1 MSAPCS
7 FRPLPQISCDSSL
20 TSYIAAVSSDER
32 ERYTRIIDDILATAD
47 LETISRKKVRQAL
60 EGRLGGK
67 DLSEQKD
74 AIKRLIEAR
83 FDAVSGADSAAAD
96 VPAPSIPE
104 PSSKRPNGVSDYDE
118 TDPSASPEPAKKKTK
133 RSSSSEDADA
143 RLAAQLQA
151 QENSLARG
159 RTTRG
164 GGDRT
169 VKKRKAPRKK
179 SAKKVRD
186 DDDSDVNGSADS
198 GVKKRKAVG
207 GFQKPFNLSSTLS
220 EICGETQ
227 LSRPQVVKRL
237 WEHIKANDL
246 QDPADK
252 RQIRCDAKMQA
263 VFKQAR
269 VDMFK
274 MNKEIG
280 NHLYPV
286 GEE

>member
-1 MSAPCS
+1 MSAP
-7 FRPLPQISCDSSL
+7 L
-20 TSYIAAVSSDER
+20 ASDER
-32 ERYTRIIDDILATAD
+32 RRYTEIIDDILATAD
-47 LETISRKKVRQAL
+47 LETISRKKVRQGL
-60 EGRLGGK
+60 ETRLGGK

-74 AIKRLIEAR
+74 AIKQLIEAR
-83 FDAVSGADSAAAD
+83 FDAVSGASPEEITTAS
-96 VPAPSIPE
+96 VPETISR
-104 PSSKRPNGVSDYDE
+104 KRANGVTDHDD
-118 TDPSASPEPAKKKTK
+118 TDPDPSATPEPAKKKVK
-133 RSSSSEDADA
+133 RSSPSEDADA

-164 GGDRT
+164 GGDRAI
-169 VKKRKAPRKK
+169 KKRKAPRKK
-179 SAKKVRD
+179 SAKKVRTD
-186 DDDSDVNGSADS
+186 DESEVDGSADA
-198 GVKKRKAVG
+198 GVKKRKAGG
-207 GFQKPFNLSSTLS
+207 GFQKPFNLSATLS
-220 EICGETQ
+220 DLCGETQ

-246 QDPADK
+246 QDPSDK
-252 RQIRCDAKMQA
+252 RQIRCDAKMLA

-286 GEE
+286 EEA